1 MVRWRG
7 TATSGEEIA
16 TIERVRLSG
25 LGFVGLRIEGIACG
39 CRLGHC
45 PPQNSRRQCIE
56 TDGKQ
61 RLVEGAT
68 IITVTQ
74 AHCDELGHLNHVEAV
89 RYLERARGEWYR
101 RCGLYDGAGGQS
113 LGTVV
118 VNIDYNYRAECFVG
132 ERLRITTR
140 PISMGTR
147 SFTLEHAIIKPDGR
161 TAIDGKCTSVVMD
174 LAERSIIPVPQ
185 CLAVHLPKH
194 A

>member
-1 MVRWRG
+1 M
-7 TATSGEEIA
+7 
-16 TIERVRLSG
+16 
-25 LGFVGLRIEGIACG
+25 
-39 CRLGHC
+39 
-45 PPQNSRRQCIE
+45 
-56 TDGKQ
+56 
-61 RLVEGAT
+61 EGAT

-101 RCGLYDGAGGQS
+101 QCGLYDGAGGQS

-118 VNIDYNYRAECFVG
+118 VNIDYNYRVECFLG

-140 PISMGTR
+140 PSSMGTR

-161 TAIDGKCTSVVMD
+161 TAIDGKCTSVIMD

-185 CLAVHLPKH
+185 CLAVHLPKRG
-194 A
+194 